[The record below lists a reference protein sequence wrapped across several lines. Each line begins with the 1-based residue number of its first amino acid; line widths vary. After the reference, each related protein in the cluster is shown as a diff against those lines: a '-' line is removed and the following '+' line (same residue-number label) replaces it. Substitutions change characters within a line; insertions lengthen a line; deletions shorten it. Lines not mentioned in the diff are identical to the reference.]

1 MAPMK
6 LCKLLKTARMCLTCI
21 GLAACAGQMRSVPA
35 DTTANHPVNAVSPL
49 ELETFMAKAG
59 Q

>member
-1 MAPMK
+1 MK
-6 LCKLLKTARMCLTCI
+6 RCKLLKTARMCLTCI

-35 DTTANHPVNAVSPL
+35 DTTSNHPVNAVSPL
-49 ELETFMAKAG
+49 DLETFVAKAG